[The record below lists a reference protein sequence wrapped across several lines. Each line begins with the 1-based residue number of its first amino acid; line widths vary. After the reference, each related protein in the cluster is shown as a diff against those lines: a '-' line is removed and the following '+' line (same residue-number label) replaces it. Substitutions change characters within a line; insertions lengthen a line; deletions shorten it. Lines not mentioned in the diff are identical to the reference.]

1 MRGQCKSGGRCK
13 FSHDPQT
20 LHKDDTHQP
29 CPYLGTAKGCFKGKQ
44 CKFSHDS
51 VTARD
56 GTTPQSSQPNT
67 RPRPQTEFEIGFREW
82 TFLIPKQSTRYPSA
96 DIGKF
101 FHAGWNLISKNHTE
115 TGQQIIKKL
124 ATEEGLAMINRLI
137 DDMTVS
143 PGTREGVKAFQDVTL
158 PFLRTITHQDI
169 LSSLILETPLDTIY
183 GFIFGPNGRRAL
195 KMFTSITS
203 ALSTSVWDEA
213 AEDKDLAMAAVTAT
227 FAVLEKII
235 ELNQT
240 AQVIEEFTLIVEKLA
255 ACIPEQ
261 ILQAGSRSL
270 DRVRQRLGLG
280 TAMPLHQGRS
290 SYRND
295 HRPVFQLSQD
305 LPGELSELGPRHDND
320 HSNICDIKILPT
332 TDEIQSTRLEY
343 LPSNDHAKHHLPG
356 LAGLLDRQF
365 RLLREDTVGQVR
377 DAVLVEHQRL
387 AELSKAK
394 ASLQPRNNGIRTNV
408 YQKLAFLRLEF
419 DRRKGLQ
426 IVAEFDQPVA
436 LSKKG
441 SKEREEWWKNSKQL
455 QADAFVAL
463 VSSTGRTIFFTICD
477 PTPTPPPKRRHVED
491 TTGAKVVAF
500 LKTRDERPSLFKQ
513 AERSALILSF
523 IENNSEDVTWITS
536 HLGKSHKLRA
546 SLVEFPGILLPSFK
560 PTLQALQ
567 QMSRTLDLPF
577 SQFVSPNLR
586 ITGDIN
592 LPVPAYSRR
601 PGFSFDL
608 GTLVGGQPL
617 RLVPGQTFDY
627 DLLRRKSTLDD
638 AQQKSTINA
647 LSSCLA
653 LIQGPPGTGKSY
665 SGIAI
670 IKALLKNRDKAK
682 LGPIICV
689 CYTNHALDQL
699 LEHLVKDGV
708 EQLIRLGSRSKSEI
722 LQDLNLHHIAKEV
735 KSTKVEG
742 HEKYLLYQQLDNVLD
757 EIEPLMQG
765 LKKANNVE
773 EYLRHHHPKHFQQLF
788 GRGVDEEG
796 FQEVRGRKFNVL
808 NSWLKGSPKRITS
821 TRQVSELINISPNE
835 MSQVERLNLYKYW
848 VSRKMIR
855 LAEVTRD

>member
-1 MRGQCKSGGRCK
+1 MRGQCKFGGRCK

-20 LHKDDTHQP
+20 LHKDDTRQP

-51 VTARD
+51 MTARD
-56 GTTPQSSQPNT
+56 GATPQSSQPNI
-67 RPRPQTEFEIGFREW
+67 RPQPQTEFEIGFREW
-82 TFLIPKQSTRYPSA
+82 TFLIPKQSTRYPSV

-101 FHAGWNLISKNHTE
+101 FQAGWNLISKNHTE

-124 ATEEGLAMINRLI
+124 ATEEGLAMINQLVI
-137 DDMTVS
+137 DITAG
-143 PGTREGVKAFQDVTL
+143 PGTREGVKVFQDVTL
-158 PFLRTITHQDI
+158 PFLRTITHPDI

-203 ALSTSVWDEA
+203 ALSSSVWDEA
-213 AEDKDLAMAAVTAT
+213 AEDEDLAMAAVIAT
-227 FAVLEKII
+227 FAVLEKIV

-240 AQVIEEFTLIVEKLA
+240 AQVIEEFTLIVEKLTA
-255 ACIPEQ
+255 SIPEQ

-280 TAMPLHQGRS
+280 TAMPLHQGHS
-290 SYRND
+290 SNQNGY
-295 HRPVFQLSQD
+295 RPVFNLSQD
-305 LPGELSELGPRHDND
+305 LPGELSELGPRHNND

-343 LPSNDHAKHHLPG
+343 LPSNDHTKHHLPG

-365 RLLREDTVGQVR
+365 RLLREDTIGQVR
-377 DAVLVEHQRL
+377 DAVLIEHQRL
-387 AELSKAK
+387 VKPSGAK
-394 ASLQPRNNGIRTNV
+394 ASLQKGNNGIRTNV
-408 YQKLAFLRLEF
+408 YQKLTFLRLEF
-419 DRRKGLQ
+419 DRKKGLQ
-426 IVAEFDQPVA
+426 IVAEFNQPVA
-436 LSKKG
+436 LSQKG
-441 SKEREEWWKNSKQL
+441 PKEREEWWKNSKQL
-455 QADAFVAL
+455 QVDAFVAL
-463 VSSTGRTIFFTICD
+463 VSSTGRTIFFTVCD
-477 PTPTPPPKRRHVED
+477 PTPTPPPKRRHVEE
-491 TTGAKVVAF
+491 TTDADVAAF

-523 IENNSEDVTWITS
+523 IENNPEDVTWITK
-536 HLGKSHKLRA
+536 HLGKNLKLRA

-567 QMSRTLDLPF
+567 HMSRTLDLPF
-577 SQFVSPNLR
+577 SEFISPNVQ

-592 LPVPAYSRR
+592 LPAPAYSRR
-601 PGFSFDL
+601 AGFSFDL
-608 GTLVGGQPL
+608 ETLVGGQPL

-638 AQQKSTINA
+638 AQQKSTISA

-670 IKALLKNRDKAK
+670 IKALLKNRNKAK

-699 LEHLVKDGV
+699 LEQLVKDGV

-722 LQDLNLHHIAKEV
+722 LQELNLHHIAKEV

-742 HEKYLLYQQLDNVLD
+742 HEKYLLFEQLDDVLD
-757 EIEPLMQG
+757 EIEPLVQG
-765 LKKANNVE
+765 LKKAKNIE

-796 FQEVRGRKFNVL
+796 FREVRGRKFNVL

-821 TRQVSELINISPNE
+821 TRQVSELINISLND
-835 MSQVERLNLYKYW
+835 MSQVERSALYEYW
-848 VSRKMIR
+848 VSRKMIH
-855 LAEVTRD
+855 VTEIAWD